1 MGSFGKSS
9 LNGKEGPRK
18 ERQGLIINARKG
30 KIEKFGQ
37 GDQGG

>member
-1 MGSFGKSS
+1 MK
-9 LNGKEGPRK
+9 RK
-18 ERQGLIINARKG
+18 RREKREELTINARKG